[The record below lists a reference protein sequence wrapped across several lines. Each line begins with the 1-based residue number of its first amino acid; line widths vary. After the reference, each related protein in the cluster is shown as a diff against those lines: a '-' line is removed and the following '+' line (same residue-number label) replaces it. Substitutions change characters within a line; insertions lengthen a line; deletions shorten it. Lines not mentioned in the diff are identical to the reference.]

1 MNREVCMGA
10 PRFLKLSIPF
20 CIAIVSLAGFNARSA
35 RAEEPGKFTI
45 DVLVRG
51 TRLEGTPLAWSENL
65 VFLLGRDGRLW
76 DFAPNEA
83 QDYRKTA
90 SEFRPYTA
98 NMLRARLESELG
110 RAYEV
115 SGTGHF
121 LVAYPRGQK
130 EQWAER
136 FEEMYRSFIA
146 YFSVR
151 GFRLQ
156 QPPFPLVAIVW
167 SSKEDFQRYTMRDG
181 LKPTSD
187 LLGYYSLDT
196 NRVTLFDVGDGRANS
211 ADWQR
216 NYSTVIHEAA
226 HQTAFNTGIHNRFA
240 PPPRWVAE
248 GLGTL
253 FEARGVNN
261 SRAYTNQSDRINRER
276 LEQFRQ
282 YRASRRK
289 PDSLMQLIASDRAFD
304 RDAMAAY
311 GEAWMLTFYL
321 VETLP
326 REYAQYLARTANRPA
341 FTEYTAAAR
350 LADFTAVFGS
360 DFRMIEARF
369 SRFVDSL
376 R

>member
-1 MNREVCMGA
+1 MGA
-10 PRFLKLSIPF
+10 ARFGRIFVLF
-20 CIAIVSLAGFNARSA
+20 VFGIVSFTMFDGRSTQ
-35 RAEEPGKFTI
+35 AEEPGKFTI
-45 DVLVRG
+45 DVLIRG
-51 TRLEGTPLAWSENL
+51 MRLEGTPLAWSEQR
-65 VFLLGRDGRLW
+65 VFLLARDGRLW
-76 DFAPNEA
+76 DFAPDEA
-83 QDYRKTA
+83 QDYRKSA
-90 SEFRPYTA
+90 AEFRPYTA
-98 NMLRARLESELG
+98 NMLRTRLESELG
-110 RAYEV
+110 RSYEV
-115 SGTGHF
+115 TSTRHF
-121 LVAYPRGQK
+121 LVAHARGQK
-130 EQWAER
+130 EKWAER
-136 FEEMYRSFIA
+136 FEEMYRSFAA

-156 QPPFPLVAIVW
+156 EPPFPLVAIVW
-167 SSKEDFQRYTMRDG
+167 RSREDFQRYTVRDG

-196 NRVTLFDVGDGRANS
+196 NRVSLFDVGDGRANS

-216 NYSTVIHEAA
+216 NFSTVIHEAA

-276 LEQFRQ
+276 FEHFRQ
-282 YRASRRK
+282 YRASSRK
-289 PDSLMQLIASDRAFD
+289 ADSLMQLIGSDRAFD
-304 RDAMAAY
+304 RDAMGAY
-311 GEAWMLTFYL
+311 AEAWMLTFYL

-326 REYAQYLARTANRPA
+326 REYAQYLARTASRPA

>member
-1 MNREVCMGA
+1 MSGKRVLSLSAAILTALVCSGA
-10 PRFLKLSIPF
+10 VGVLH
-20 CIAIVSLAGFNARSA
+20 AN
-35 RAEEPGKFTI
+35 AEEPGKFTI

-51 TRLEGTPLAWSENL
+51 ARLEGTPLAWSDSR

-83 QDYRKTA
+83 QDFRKTA
-90 SEFRPYTA
+90 AEFRPYTA
-98 NMLRARLESELG
+98 NMLRARLEGELG

-115 SGTGHF
+115 SSTGHF
-121 LVAYPRGQK
+121 LVAHSRGQK

-136 FEEMYRSFIA
+136 FEQMYRSFIA

-156 QPPFPLVAIVW
+156 QPPFPLVAVVW
-167 SSKEDFQRYTMRDG
+167 RSREDFLRYTVRDG
-181 LKPTSD
+181 VQPTND

-196 NRVTLFDVGDGRANS
+196 NRVSLFDVGSGRTSA
-211 ADWQR
+211 ADWER
-216 NYSTVIHEAA
+216 NFSTVIHEAA

-261 SRAYTNQSDRINRER
+261 SRAYTNQTDRINRER
-276 LEQFRQ
+276 LEEFRQ
-282 YRASRRK
+282 YRNSRRK
-289 PDSLMQLIASDRAFD
+289 PDSVMQLIASDRVFD
-304 RDAMAAY
+304 RDAAAAY

-326 REYAQYLARTANRPA
+326 REYAQYLARTASRPA
-341 FTEYTAAAR
+341 FTEYTSAAR
-350 LADFTAVFGS
+350 LQDFTAVFGS
-360 DFRMIEARF
+360 DFRMLDARF
-369 SRFVDSL
+369 LRFVDSL

>member
-1 MNREVCMGA
+1 MGA
-10 PRFLKLSIPF
+10 QRFLKFSAVVCALVLVI
-20 CIAIVSLAGFNARSA
+20 GFNARSTSA
-35 RAEEPGKFTI
+35 DEPGKFTI
-45 DVLVRG
+45 DVFVRG
-51 TRLEGTPLAWSENL
+51 MRLEGTPLAWSEQR
-65 VFLLGRDGRLW
+65 VFLLARDGRLW

-83 QDYRKTA
+83 QEYRKSAT
-90 SEFRPYTA
+90 EFRPYTA

-110 RAYEV
+110 RTYEV
-115 SGTGHF
+115 SSTGHF
-121 LVAYPRGQK
+121 LVAHARGQK
-130 EQWAER
+130 EQWAGR
-136 FEEMYRSFIA
+136 FEEMYRSFVA

-167 SSKEDFQRYTMRDG
+167 RSKEDFQRYTVRDG
-181 LKPTSD
+181 LKATSD

-196 NRVTLFDVGDGRANS
+196 NRVSLFDVGDGRANS
-211 ADWQR
+211 EDWER
-216 NYSTVIHEAA
+216 NFSTVIHEAA
-226 HQTAFNTGIHNRFA
+226 HQTAFNTGIHNRFS

-261 SRAYTNQSDRINRER
+261 SRAHTSQSDRINRER
-276 LEQFRQ
+276 FDQFRE
-282 YRASRRK
+282 YRTSRRK
-289 PDSLMQLIASDRAFD
+289 ADSIMQLIGSDRAFD
-304 RDAMAAY
+304 RDAAAAY
-311 GEAWMLTFYL
+311 SEAWMLTFYL

-341 FTEYTAAAR
+341 FTDYTAAAR

-360 DFRMIEARF
+360 DFRMFEARF

>member
-1 MNREVCMGA
+1 MSAKRV
-10 PRFLKLSIPF
+10 LKF
-20 CIAIVSLAGFNARSA
+20 AVVFFVAIASDAGVIHRRAQA
-35 RAEEPGKFTI
+35 AEEPGKFTI
-45 DVLVRG
+45 DVFLRG
-51 TRLEGTPLAWSENL
+51 VRLEGTPLAWSEQR
-65 VFLLGRDGRLW
+65 VFLLARDGRLW

-83 QDYRKTA
+83 QDFRKTG

-110 RAYEV
+110 RDYEV
-115 SGTGHF
+115 SSTGHF
-121 LVAYPRGQK
+121 LVAHPRGQK
-130 EQWAER
+130 EQWVAR
-136 FEEMYRSFIA
+136 FEEMYRSFVA

-151 GFRLQ
+151 GFGLQ

-167 SSKEDFQRYTMRDG
+167 KSREDFQRYTVRDG

-196 NRVTLFDVGDGRANS
+196 NRVALFDVGDGRANS
-211 ADWQR
+211 TDWQR

-276 LEQFRQ
+276 FEEFRQ

-289 PDSLMQLIASDRAFD
+289 SDSLMQLIGSDRAFD
-304 RDAMAAY
+304 RDASAAY
-311 GEAWMLTFYL
+311 AEAWMLTFYL
-321 VETLP
+321 VESLP
-326 REYAQYLARTANRPA
+326 REYAQYLARTASRPA
-341 FTEYTAAAR
+341 FSEYTAAAR

-360 DFRMIEARF
+360 DFRMLEARF
-369 SRFVDSL
+369 LRFVDSL

>member
-1 MNREVCMGA
+1 MGGQ
-10 PRFLKLSIPF
+10 PVLRFSITF
-20 CIAIVSLAGFNARSA
+20 FIAFASCGGFQDRDAH
-35 RAEEPGKFTI
+35 AEEPGKFTI

-51 TRLEGTPLAWSENL
+51 TRLEGTPLAWSEQR

-76 DFAPNEA
+76 DFAPGEA
-83 QDYRKTA
+83 EDYRKTA
-90 SEFRPYTA
+90 ADFRPYTA
-98 NMLRARLESELG
+98 NMVRARLESELG

-115 SGTGHF
+115 SSTGHF
-121 LVAYPRGQK
+121 LVAHSRGQK
-130 EQWAER
+130 KQWAER

-167 SSKEDFQRYTMRDG
+167 KSREDFQRYTVRDG

-196 NRVTLFDVGDGRANS
+196 NRVTLFDVGDGRANA

-216 NYSTVIHEAA
+216 NYSTTIHEAA
-226 HQTAFNTGIHNRFA
+226 HQTAFNTGIHNRFS

-248 GLGTL
+248 GLGTM

-276 LEQFRQ
+276 FEQFKQ
-282 YRASRRK
+282 YRATRRK
-289 PDSLMQLIASDRAFD
+289 PDSLMQLISSDRAFD
-304 RDAMAAY
+304 SDAIAAY

-341 FTEYTAAAR
+341 FREYTAAAR

-360 DFRMIEARF
+360 DFRMLEARF
-369 SRFVDSL
+369 LRFVDSL